1 MNLSIFY
8 WTTLW
13 KTARLNN
20 ASLSN
25 ARHNRLLAYVF
36 TAISVLAH
44 FILISKI
51 KILFHV
57 KYFTLPITRD
67 SAAEIRTVSA
77 NR

>member
-1 MNLSIFY
+1 MHG
-8 WTTLW
+8 TTHCL
-13 KTARLNN
+13 
-20 ASLSN
+20 
-25 ARHNRLLAYVF
+25 HMFF

-57 KYFTLPITRD
+57 KYFTLPIAKD
-67 SAAEIRTVSA
+67 SAAEIGTVSA

>member
-1 MNLSIFY
+1 MPHFPMHG
-8 WTTLW
+8 TTDCL
-13 KTARLNN
+13 
-20 ASLSN
+20 
-25 ARHNRLLAYVF
+25 HMFF

-57 KYFTLPITRD
+57 KYFTLPITKD
-67 SAAEIRTVSA
+67 SAAEIGTVSA